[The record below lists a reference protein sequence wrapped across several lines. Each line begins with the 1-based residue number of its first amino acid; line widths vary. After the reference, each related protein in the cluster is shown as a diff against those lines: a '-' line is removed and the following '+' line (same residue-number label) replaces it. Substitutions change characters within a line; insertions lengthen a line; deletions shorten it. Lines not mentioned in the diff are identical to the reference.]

1 MDDRAQIS
9 AEMMMVLAILVGVA
23 ILLMNMLMSSA
34 QSFSGKINQSSDKL
48 LSDIDRIVNSS

>member
-23 ILLMNMLMSSA
+23 ILLMNMMMNSA
-34 QSFSGKINQSSDKL
+34 TSFSSKMNQSSDRL
-48 LSDIDRIVNSS
+48 LSDIDRIMNSS